1 MRRFDRLKTILALDP
16 EQDCDE
22 IYRLLSQYEF
32 PWDFTRSLELALFR
46 TYAVPTI
53 GRLLDRTG
61 EFTRCTQKRYD
72 DTVLVLYEILLG
84 DSARDR
90 EQALDHL
97 NQIHWRYRIS
107 NEDYL
112 YTLAT
117 FVVMPVRWINEFGW
131 RRLHPNEIQ
140 ALTRVWSRMGEG
152 MRIEGIPGTYE
163 EFERLLDDY
172 ERERFAFD
180 EGGRRVAES
189 TMRLFGSWFPRP
201 LSATVSDATRLLMDP
216 HLLDALHLPRP
227 PQFARRAVELA
238 LKARGQFLRLGS
250 PPRPDSRPVTPSP
263 ATYPGG
269 YRLHDLGPASFHRKP
284 TRRDAPP
291 PMSCPVTA
299 EPETTT
305 PPQLR

>member
-1 MRRFDRLKTILALDP
+1 MRRFDRLKTILAMDP
-16 EQDCDE
+16 EKDCDE
-22 IYRLLSQYEF
+22 VYRLLSQYEF

-72 DTVLVLYEILLG
+72 DTVLVLYEILIPG
-84 DSARDR
+84 SERSR
-90 EQALDHL
+90 ERALDHL
-97 NQIHWRYRIS
+97 NQLHWRYRIS

-131 RRLHPNEIQ
+131 RELHPREIR
-140 ALTRVWSRMGEG
+140 ALTAVWRRMGEG
-152 MRIEGIPGTYE
+152 MRIEGMPETYE
-163 EFERLLDDY
+163 GFERLLDDY

-180 EGGRRVAES
+180 EGSRRVADS

-201 LSATVSDATRLLMDP
+201 LSAPVSDATRLLMDP
-216 HLLDALHLPRP
+216 HLLEALELPRP
-227 PQFARRAVELA
+227 PEVARRAVRLA
-238 LKARGQFLRLGS
+238 LKARGGLLRLG
-250 PPRPDSRPVTPSP
+250 PPRADSKPVTPRPRS
-263 ATYPGG
+263 YPRG
-269 YRLHDLGPASFHRKP
+269 YQLDELGPDSFHRNP

-291 PMSCPVTA
+291 PVRCPV
-299 EPETTT
+299 PG
-305 PPQLR
+305 

>member
-1 MRRFDRLKTILALDP
+1 MRRFDRLKMILEMDP
-16 EQDCDE
+16 ERDCDE

-61 EFTRCTQKRYD
+61 EFSRCTQKRYD
-72 DTVLVLYEILLG
+72 DTVLVLYEILIP
-84 DSARDR
+84 DSEGSR

-131 RRLHPNEIQ
+131 RELHPNEIR
-140 ALTRVWSRMGEG
+140 ALTRVWCRMGEG
-152 MRIEGIPGTYE
+152 MRIEGTPETYA

-172 ERERFAFD
+172 ERDRFAFD
-180 EGGRRVAES
+180 DGGRRVADS

-201 LSATVSDATRLLMDP
+201 LSGPVSDATRLLMDP
-216 HLLDALHLPRP
+216 HLLDALNIPRP
-227 PQFARRAVELA
+227 PGIARRAVRLA
-238 LKARGQFLRLGS
+238 LKARGQALRLG
-250 PPRPDSRPVTPSP
+250 PPRPDSNPVIPRP
-263 ATYPGG
+263 ATYPDG
-269 YRLHDLGPASFHRKP
+269 YRIEDLGPDSFHRNRS
-284 TRRDAPP
+284 RRDAPP
-291 PMSCPVTA
+291 PASCPV
-299 EPETTT
+299 P
-305 PPQLR
+305 R